1 MNSIILDDDIY
12 DDGRGSYEELLAKG
26 EYESSTEN
34 ILKGFKVFQK
44 KYIYKS
50 VALQMLL
57 VLLGL
62 ASQIMA
68 IVTAGENEDVST
80 SYFLSAV
87 CVVLGVYI
95 LLRPRNTLS
104 KLEKSIK
111 ELKGTIYSAEIYTD
125 KIKISTVYDPYIS
138 DEAEEEEISE
148 KEKVEK
154 TDSEETKT
162 DSENSEDTEDSEE
175 IPATIVHLD
184 NSAVELIDTPD
195 LYVLYIKKV
204 NVFVI
209 PKSAF
214 KPYEVMEIK
223 NRLSNIM
230 GVRYKEN

>member
-1 MNSIILDDDIY
+1 MNSTILDDDIY
-12 DDGRGSYEELLAKG
+12 DDGRGSFEELLAKG

-138 DEAEEEEISE
+138 DEAEAEERSE
-148 KEKVEK
+148 KEKLEK
-154 TDSEETKT
+154 NESGEENESEET
-162 DSENSEDTEDSEE
+162 EE

-230 GVRYKEN
+230 GVRYKAS